1 MSTDFRPGRRIF
13 ARDLFDGR
21 LAKFGVHE
29 WRTPQEDQ
37 TPADGQDDLWV
48 SLTLQ
53 NDHQR
58 TLVDALGN
66 YVWVSI
72 DDDGSAAEF
81 TSYGRNDADAILAA
95 VAKAFE
101 TEIFSEEE
109 PQFWGSETNEELYEH
124 IREVS
129 LARRKAQPLQDELA
143 IEASPSH

>member
-1 MSTDFRPGRRIF
+1 M
-13 ARDLFDGR
+13 
-21 LAKFGVHE
+21 
-29 WRTPQEDQ
+29 
-37 TPADGQDDLWV
+37 
-48 SLTLQ
+48 Q
-53 NDHQR
+53 NDHKR

-109 PQFWGSETNEELYEH
+109 PQFWGFETNEELYEH

-143 IEASPSH
+143 IEVSPSH

>member
-1 MSTDFRPGRRIF
+1 MDALLNSGSTSGAHRKKIRHPPTVRMTSGCRSHCKTIT
-13 ARDLFDGR
+13 
-21 LAKFGVHE
+21 KEH
-29 WRTPQEDQ
+29 
-37 TPADGQDDLWV
+37 
-48 SLTLQ
+48 SLTPWV
-53 NDHQR
+53 
-58 TLVDALGN
+58 T
-66 YVWVSI
+66 WVSI

-109 PQFWGSETNEELYEH
+109 PQFWGFETNEELYEH